1 MTGNKMVSNA
11 GLPVLLTLQL
21 RFELLAWQHLIK
33 VFYFVT
39 FFNFFLLIKTLS
51 IQSSLMAVVDKWI

>member
-1 MTGNKMVSNA
+1 MASNA

-33 VFYFVT
+33 VFYFAT

-51 IQSSLMAVVDKWI
+51 IQSSLVVVVDKWI